1 MSDPTLVQAFRQALA
16 DEPGQRLY
24 AVLDGASNPN
34 LLALL
39 AEHRLSP
46 VCLMAGQLEPE
57 LARAAPYLVEAPP
70 LSPFTE
76 LLLTRGLGQ
85 HWGILAT
92 SGEALRALRMHFR
105 RLLSVWSPDGKP
117 LYFRYYDPRV
127 LRVYLPTCNAEELAA
142 VFGPVAA
149 YYAENETADGLQR
162 FTLGAAGLGQE
173 PVRLA
178 QPAEPA

>member
-1 MSDPTLVQAFRQALA
+1 VTDPTLVQGFLQALA
-16 DEPGQRLY
+16 DQPGQHLY
-24 AVLDGASNPN
+24 AVLDGASNPG
-34 LLALL
+34 LLPLL

-46 VCLMAGQLEPE
+46 VCLMAGELDPE
-57 LARAAPYLVEAPP
+57 LAQAAPYLVETPP
-70 LSPFTE
+70 SSPFAD
-76 LLLTRGLGQ
+76 LLLTRGFGQ

-92 SGEALRALRMHFR
+92 SGEGLRALRMHFR
-105 RLLSVWSPDGKP
+105 KLLSVWGPDGKP

-127 LRVYLPTCNAEELAA
+127 LRVYLPTCNAEELAT

-149 YYAENETADGLQR
+149 FYAENETADALLR

-178 QPAEPA
+178 RRAEPA